1 LNKRVPPGF
10 KPPSPPPEPR
20 LDPKVAWR
28 WFKGLSG
35 LMLIALLIGGAHW
48 LLRLESEYLPVRVV
62 SIEGE
67 VRQMTLQQIQDRVG
81 QTLDAGILTQ
91 DLAAIQAAIKE
102 LPWIS
107 SAGVRRA
114 WPDRLVIS
122 VLEHKPLARWGD
134 DGLVTAEGRV
144 FRPDRHEIPH
154 GLPRLAG
161 PDDQA
166 SQVVARFQAWQP
178 LLKSQGLSILALED
192 DPRGAWTLTTD
203 AGFNLL
209 LGKTDVDSRLER
221 FLRAYPHILAAGRPA
236 RVDMRYSNGLA
247 VSWSGARL
255 ARAAE
260 PGAGWFVQTAPAG
273 RSSGITP
280 DSTPFPHPGPPVEI
294 RRSSGVSP
302 DGAARR

>member
-1 LNKRVPPGF
+1 MNRVVPPMV
-10 KPPSPPPEPR
+10 PHPTPPPIPR
-20 LDPKVAWR
+20 HDPKVVWR
-28 WFKGLSG
+28 LFKGFSG
-35 LMLIALLIGGAHW
+35 LILIAILVGGAQW

-102 LPWIS
+102 LPWVS

-122 VLEHKPLARWGD
+122 VREHKPLARWGD

-161 PDDQA
+161 PDDQGP
-166 SQVVARFQAWQP
+166 QVVARFQAWQP
-178 LLKSQGLSILALED
+178 LLKAQGLSILAIED

-209 LGKTDVDSRLER
+209 LGKTEVDSRLER

-255 ARAAE
+255 ARETE
-260 PGAGWFVQTAPAG
+260 PGTGWFVQTGPAG
-273 RSSGITP
+273 RSSGTTP
-280 DSTPFPHPGPPVEI
+280 DPTPFPHLGPPVEI
-294 RRSSGVSP
+294 RRSFRS
-302 DGAARR
+302 

>member
-1 LNKRVPPGF
+1 MNRVVPLMVQHPT
-10 KPPSPPPEPR
+10 PPPIPR
-20 LDPKVAWR
+20 HDPKVVWR
-28 WFKGLSG
+28 LFKGFSG
-35 LMLIALLIGGAHW
+35 LILIAILVGGAQW

-102 LPWIS
+102 LPWVS

-122 VLEHKPLARWGD
+122 VREHKPLARWGD

-161 PDDQA
+161 PDDQGP
-166 SQVVARFQAWQP
+166 QVVARFQAWQP

-209 LGKTDVDSRLER
+209 LGKTEVDSRLER

-255 ARAAE
+255 ARAADSSS
-260 PGAGWFVQTAPAG
+260 GWFVQTAPAG
-273 RSSGITP
+273 QSSGITP
-280 DSTPFPHPGPPVEI
+280 DPTPIPHLRPPVEI
-294 RRSSGVSP
+294 RRSSRS
-302 DGAARR
+302 

>member
-1 LNKRVPPGF
+1 MAKH
-10 KPPSPPPEPR
+10 PSPPPVPR
-20 LDPKVAWR
+20 FDPQVAWR
-28 WFKGLSG
+28 LFKGFSG
-35 LMLIALLIGGAHW
+35 LFLIAILVGGGHW
-48 LLRLESEYLPVRVV
+48 LLRLESQYLPVRVV

-91 DLAAIQAAIKE
+91 DLAAIQAEIKE
-102 LPWIS
+102 LPWVS

-122 VLEHKPLARWGD
+122 VREHKPLARWGD
-134 DGLVTAEGRV
+134 DGLVTPEGRV

-166 SQVVARFQAWQP
+166 PQVVARFQAWQP

-209 LGKTDVDSRLER
+209 LGKTEVEARLER

-247 VSWSGARL
+247 VSWSGARI
-255 ARAAE
+255 ARE
-260 PGAGWFVQTAPAG
+260 PDPSAGWFVQTDPAG
-273 RSSGITP
+273 EPLAPTP
-280 DSTPFPHPGPPVEI
+280 NHTPFPPLGPPVEI
-294 RRSSGVSP
+294 RRSSRS
-302 DGAARR
+302 

>member
-1 LNKRVPPGF
+1 MAKH
-10 KPPSPPPEPR
+10 PSPPPVPR
-20 LDPKVAWR
+20 VDPQVAWR
-28 WFKGLSG
+28 LFKGFSG
-35 LMLIALLIGGAHW
+35 LFLIAILVGGGHW
-48 LLRLESEYLPVRVV
+48 LLRLESQYLPVRVV

-91 DLAAIQAAIKE
+91 DLAAIQAEIKE
-102 LPWIS
+102 LPWVS

-122 VLEHKPLARWGD
+122 VREHKPLARWGD

-166 SQVVARFQAWQP
+166 PQVVARFQAWQP

-192 DPRGAWTLTTD
+192 DPRGAWTLTMD

-221 FLRAYPHILAAGRPA
+221 FLRAYPNILAAGRPA

-247 VSWSGARL
+247 VSWSGARI
-255 ARAAE
+255 AREADLS
-260 PGAGWFVQTAPAG
+260 PMRIVQTGPAG
-273 RSSGITP
+273 HFSGPAPHQTP
-280 DSTPFPHPGPPVEI
+280 VPHLGPPVEN
-294 RRSSGVSP
+294 RRSSRS
-302 DGAARR
+302 

>member
-1 LNKRVPPGF
+1 MVRQPSHPPV
-10 KPPSPPPEPR
+10 PR

-28 WFKGLSG
+28 LFKGFSG
-35 LMLIALLIGGAHW
+35 LMLIALLIAGAHW

-91 DLAAIQAAIKE
+91 DLAAIQSAIKE
-102 LPWIS
+102 LSWIS

-122 VLEHKPLARWGD
+122 VREHKPLARWGD
-134 DGLVTAEGRV
+134 DSLVTAEGRV

-154 GLPRLAG
+154 GLPRLSG
-161 PDDQA
+161 PDDQGP
-166 SQVVARFQAWQP
+166 QVVARFQAWQP
-178 LLKSQGLSILALED
+178 LLKAQGLSILALED

-209 LGKTDVDSRLER
+209 LGKTEVDSRLER

-255 ARAAE
+255 ARETE
-260 PGAGWFVQTAPAG
+260 PSTGWFVQAGPAG
-273 RSSGITP
+273 KSSGSTP
-280 DSTPFPHPGPPVEI
+280 DPTPFPHLGPPVEI
-294 RRSSGVSP
+294 RRSSRS
-302 DGAARR
+302 

>member
-1 LNKRVPPGF
+1 MNRIPP
-10 KPPSPPPEPR
+10 PALARYSPPAPPPR
-20 LDPKVAWR
+20 VDPKVAWR
-28 WFKGLSG
+28 LFKGFSG
-35 LMLIALLIGGAHW
+35 LFLIALMVGGGHW
-48 LLRLESEYLPVRVV
+48 LLRFESQYLPVRVV

-67 VRQMTLQQIQDRVG
+67 VRQMTLQLIQDRVG
-81 QTLDAGILTQ
+81 QTLEAGILTQ
-91 DLAAIQAAIKE
+91 DLGVIQAAIKE
-102 LPWIS
+102 LPWVS
-107 SAGVRRA
+107 GAGVRRA

-122 VLEHKPLARWGD
+122 VQEHKPLARWGD

-166 SQVVARFQAWQP
+166 LQVVTRFQAWQP

-221 FLRAYPHILAAGRPA
+221 FLRAYPNILAAGRPA

-247 VSWSGARL
+247 VSWSGARV
-255 ARAAE
+255 AREADPKAE
-260 PGAGWFVQTAPAG
+260 QFTQTGPEARVRAFAPGQIP
-273 RSSGITP
+273 SS
-280 DSTPFPHPGPPVEI
+280 HLGPPVEP
-294 RRSSGVSP
+294 RRPSRS
-302 DGAARR
+302 

>member
-1 LNKRVPPGF
+1 MNRLVPPLVQ
-10 KPPSPPPEPR
+10 PLSPPPVPR
-20 LDPKVAWR
+20 QDPKVAWR
-28 WFKGLSG
+28 LFKGFSG
-35 LMLIALLIGGAHW
+35 LMLIAILVGGAQW
-48 LLRLESEYLPVRVV
+48 LLRLESDYLPVRVV

-102 LPWIS
+102 LPWVG

-122 VLEHKPLARWGD
+122 VREHKPLARWGD

-154 GLPRLAG
+154 GLPRLSG
-161 PDDQA
+161 PDDQGP
-166 SQVVARFQAWQP
+166 QVVARFQAWQP
-178 LLKSQGLSILALED
+178 LLKAQGLAILALED

-209 LGKTDVDSRLER
+209 LGKTEVEARLER

-247 VSWSGARL
+247 VSWSGARI
-255 ARAAE
+255 AQE
-260 PGAGWFVQTAPAG
+260 PDEGADWFVQTGPPGKPAG
-273 RSSGITP
+273 PAPGH
-280 DSTPFPHPGPPVEI
+280 TPFPPLGPPVEI
-294 RRSSGVSP
+294 RRSSRS
-302 DGAARR
+302 